1 MLMPS
6 LTREALAADD
16 SWTEVLRVSTGCIMN
31 GDQPLRY
38 SDGEPFTEGKNRG
51 WPGDAGKAAYSFH
64 PSAASH
70 RGRWPYGCWFY
81 LVKGAGVFVN
91 VGRSL
96 RAQTRASRVNKRQRW
111 AQASVSWLPEG
122 WFSTGSRPR
131 PPHTRRPSSAISPP
145 ALAGRTGPVF
155 DHRRRDVH
163 RQLGIPCE
171 EREDPY
177 CTRPPGDKLYCH
189 LARQRG
195 FDSIQIAQAH
205 FNFRPEMI
213 VCHGKCATAA
223 VRTACPPIPLRS
235 HANGRRPCKCDKRS
249 ALMNCGEA
257 QVNCSFARPER
268 AVLWHHACRTGLYER
283 CINGSGSPSRLPV

>member
-1 MLMPS
+1 M
-6 LTREALAADD
+6 
-16 SWTEVLRVSTGCIMN
+16 
-31 GDQPLRY
+31 
-38 SDGEPFTEGKNRG
+38 
-51 WPGDAGKAAYSFH
+51 
-64 PSAASH
+64 
-70 RGRWPYGCWFY
+70 
-81 LVKGAGVFVN
+81 
-91 VGRSL
+91 
-96 RAQTRASRVNKRQRW
+96 
-111 AQASVSWLPEG
+111 
-122 WFSTGSRPR
+122 
-131 PPHTRRPSSAISPP
+131 
-145 ALAGRTGPVF
+145 
-155 DHRRRDVH
+155 H

-213 VCHGKCATAA
+213 VCQGKCATAA

-235 HANGRRPCKCDKRS
+235 HTNGRRPCKCDKRS

-268 AVLWHHACRTGLYER
+268 AVLWHHACHTVDLFQYQTGETCSKVQALQGPIHPDLGIAMDMSIGLKVPSGAICTLSLSFNNEGPFGTFFRYICDQGTYIARYDDLVDGYENP
-283 CINGSGSPSRLPV
+283 IDLSGVTVSNNGIELQDREFIAAVKEGREPNSSVAQVLPAMETLDKLEQLLEAE